1 MPFFIIGIKMAR
13 LFVSDVTDD
22 GDYIIDNVPL
32 SLMNHFLSIQFFTDS
47 TMSTLVDK
55 STMTGTATVMGSE
68 YGKEYG
74 TMQNGTIVLGSST
87 YDRPNALG
95 SYESFRV
102 TLSGITGAAYFRLT
116 LASL

>member
-1 MPFFIIGIKMAR
+1 MAR

-22 GDYIIDNVPL
+22 GDYFIDSVPL
-32 SLMNHFLSIQFFTDS
+32 GLMNHFLSIQFFTDS

-55 STMTGTATVMGSE
+55 SAMTGTATVMASE
-68 YGKEYG
+68 CGREYG
-74 TMQNGTIVLGSST
+74 TMQNGTITMGEQT
-87 YDRPNALG
+87 YNRPNALG
-95 SYESFRV
+95 SYDSFKV

>member
-1 MPFFIIGIKMAR
+1 MAR

-22 GDYIIDNVPL
+22 GDYVIDNVPL
-32 SLMNHFLSIQFFTDS
+32 GLMSHFLSIQFFTDS
-47 TMSTLVDK
+47 TMTTLVDK

-68 YGKEYG
+68 YGREYG
-74 TMQNGTIVLGSST
+74 TMQNGTITMGEST
-87 YDRPNALG
+87 YDRPNAAG

>member
-1 MPFFIIGIKMAR
+1 MAR
-13 LFVSDVTDD
+13 LSVSGVTLD
-22 GDYIIDNVPL
+22 GDYVINDVPMG
-32 SLMNHFLSIQFFTDS
+32 LMNHFLSIQFFTDS
-47 TMSTLVDK
+47 TMTTLVDK

-68 YGKEYG
+68 YGREYG
-74 TMQNGTIVLGSST
+74 TMQNGTITMGEST

-95 SYESFRV
+95 SYDSFRV